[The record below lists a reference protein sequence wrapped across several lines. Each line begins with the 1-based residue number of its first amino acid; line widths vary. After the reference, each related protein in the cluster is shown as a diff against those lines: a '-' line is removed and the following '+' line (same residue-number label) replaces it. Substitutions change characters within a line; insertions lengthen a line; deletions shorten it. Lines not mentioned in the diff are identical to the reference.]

1 MSKYSKEFKLK
12 VIQDYLS
19 GREGLKR
26 VSLRYG
32 VAREAIAKWAARY
45 SQHGLAS
52 FERRGVHYTAE
63 FKLDVLR
70 HMRAHA
76 LSINQV
82 SAHFNIPAPSTVS
95 VWLKRHEQGG
105 EASLSARPRG
115 RPKVKEIMNKPFE
128 PSNKDISELSAQE
141 LIRELQYLRAENAY
155 LKKLQAL
162 VQSKRLAQ
170 PIKRKSSPS

>member
-1 MSKYSKEFKLK
+1 
-12 VIQDYLS
+12 
-19 GREGLKR
+19 
-26 VSLRYG
+26 
-32 VAREAIAKWAARY
+32 
-45 SQHGLAS
+45 
-52 FERRGVHYTAE
+52 
-63 FKLDVLR
+63 
-70 HMRAHA
+70 
-76 LSINQV
+76 
-82 SAHFNIPAPSTVS
+82 

>member
-12 VIQDYLS
+12 IIQDYIS

-45 SQHGLAS
+45 RQHGLAS
-52 FERRGVHYTAE
+52 FEKRGVHYTAA

-70 HMRAHA
+70 HMREHA

-82 SAHFNIPAPSTVS
+82 SAHFNIPAPSTVT
-95 VWLKRHEQGG
+95 VWIRRYEQGG

-115 RPKVKEIMNKPFE
+115 RPKVNKPISKPFE
-128 PSNKDISELSAQE
+128 PSSKETIQLNEQE
-141 LIRELQYLRAENAY
+141 LMREVEYLRAENAY

-162 VQSKRLAQ
+162 VQSKQLAQ
-170 PIKRKSSPS
+170 PIKRKSSLS